1 MRLINTTTFEFKEFF
16 SGIPP
21 YAILSHTWGTED
33 GSEVTFKQWLERN
46 ATPTTSAGL
55 AKILKSCEI
64 AAAEGLQ
71 YVWVDTCC
79 IDKSSSAELTEA
91 INSMFMW
98 YHRAQVCYVY
108 LEDLSSFPAAYDGQ
122 IDTWKSCRWFSRGW
136 TLQELIAPKDVR
148 FYDNAWRTIGTKLRL
163 RRQLEDVTSINSRVL
178 DGRTPLGVICV
189 AEKMSWA
196 ARRTTT
202 RKEDMAYCLLGLFG
216 VNMPLLYGE
225 EDNAF
230 LRLQEHIIQKT
241 NDLSIFTWSPPC
253 PVARREVDVA
263 RGCLAESPADFASCN
278 SMSRRDTIGMME
290 PEFVMTNKGI
300 RLETSRDLVYTTV
313 SPVGG
318 ELRTSYIL
326 RLGCYSGLQNAVEIV
341 VPLQKW
347 GRDIFARDPSR
358 PNTFNKVDYVE
369 KPAFEKRQT
378 IYLIVSLPAYTSIRQ
393 SQTLL
398 PLFQRAASCMAVLH
412 IEPIACPDV
421 MAYVYN
427 RWPSNH
433 WDAER
438 NLFMAPVGMLG
449 KQWTACRFHVSPTDV
464 SDAGSLGDEYT
475 RLPAVFY
482 LVVIWSIRPSPTNDE
497 DFSYLL
503 LERPAWE
510 QDLETDA
517 ISELLTEVADNFKSS
532 YNLRKALAIHTDP
545 GRDWNRRVD
554 FHNDAMSRLCFGRGI
569 SLHALNR
576 ESDLDEPQRLHHEM

>member
-21 YAILSHTWGTED
+21 YAILSHTWGTEH
-33 GSEVTFKQWLERN
+33 GSEVTFKQWLARN
-46 ATPTTSAGL
+46 ATPITSAGL

-64 AAAEGLQ
+64 AAAEDLQ

-98 YHRAQVCYVY
+98 YHRAQVCCVY
-108 LEDLSSFPAAYDGQ
+108 LEDLSSFPAAYEGQ
-122 IDTWKSCRWFSRGW
+122 IDTWKRCRWFTRGW
-136 TLQELIAPKDVR
+136 TLQELIAPKD
-148 FYDNAWRTIGTKLRL
+148 
-163 RRQLEDVTSINSRVL
+163 RQLEDVTSVNSRVL

-241 NDLSIFTWSPPC
+241 NDLSILLGLRRAWSLVP
-253 PVARREVDVA
+253 
-263 RGCLAESPADFASCN
+263 
-278 SMSRRDTIGMME
+278 RRDTFGMME

-313 SPVGG
+313 SPVAG

-326 RLGCYSGLQNAVEIV
+326 RLGCYTGLQNAVEIV

-378 IYLIVSLPAYTSIRQ
+378 IYLIVSLPAHTSIRQ

-412 IEPIACPDV
+412 IEPLACPDV

-433 WDAER
+433 FDAER
-438 NLFMAPVGMLG
+438 NLFMASVGMLG
-449 KQWTACRFHVSPTDV
+449 KQWTACRFHVSPADL
-464 SDAGSLGDEYT
+464 SDAGSLDDEHVM
-475 RLPAVFY
+475 LPAVFY

-497 DFSYLL
+497 EFSYLL

-510 QDLETDA
+510 QDFETDA
-517 ISELLTEVADNFKSS
+517 ISELLTEVADNFKSP
-532 YNLRKALAIHTDP
+532 YNLQKALAIHTDT
-545 GRDWNRRVD
+545 GRDWNRPLTIVRTINRRRQPLSIDCTRRVEYD
-554 FHNDAMSRLCFGRGI
+554 SRVCLGPVWHVSINFEAG
-569 SLHALNR
+569 
-576 ESDLDEPQRLHHEM
+576 ESY

>member
-33 GSEVTFKQWLERN
+33 GSEVTFRQWLERN
-46 ATPTTSAGL
+46 ASPITSAGL

-98 YHRAQVCYVY
+98 YHRAHVCYVY
-108 LEDLSSFPAAYDGQ
+108 LEDLPSFPAGYDGQ
-122 IDTWKSCRWFSRGW
+122 IDAWK
-136 TLQELIAPKDVR
+136 P
-148 FYDNAWRTIGTKLRL
+148 DNAWRTIGTKLRL
-163 RRQLEDVTSINSRVL
+163 RRQLEEITSINSRVL
-178 DGRTPLGVICV
+178 DGRTPPGVICV

-241 NDLSIFTWSPPC
+241 NDLSIFTWSPSC

-278 SMSRRDTIGMME
+278 SMSRRDTFGMME

-318 ELRTSYIL
+318 ESRTSYIL

-378 IYLIVSLPAYTSIRQ
+378 IYLIVSLPAFTSIRQ
-393 SQTLL
+393 SHTLL

-412 IEPIACPDV
+412 IDPIACPGV

-433 WDAER
+433 FDAER

-449 KQWTACRFHVSPTDV
+449 KQWTACRFHVSPADF
-464 SDAGSLGDEYT
+464 SDAGSLGDEYV

-482 LVVIWSIRPSPTNDE
+482 LVVIWSIRSSPTNEATNEE

-510 QDLETDA
+510 QDFETDA

-532 YNLRKALAIHTDP
+532 YNLQKALAIHTDA
-545 GRDWNRRVD
+545 GRDWNRSLTIVRTVGRRKQHLSIDCTRRVEYD
-554 FHNDAMSRLCFGRGI
+554 SRVCLGPIWRVSINFE
-569 SLHALNR
+569 A
-576 ESDLDEPQRLHHEM
+576 EEAY

>member
-21 YAILSHTWGTED
+21 YAILSHTWGTEH
-33 GSEVTFKQWLERN
+33 GSEVTFKQWLARN
-46 ATPTTSAGL
+46 ATPITSAGL

-64 AAAEGLQ
+64 AAAEDLQ

-98 YHRAQVCYVY
+98 YHRAQVCCVY
-108 LEDLSSFPAAYDGQ
+108 LEDLSSFPAAYEGQ
-122 IDTWKSCRWFSRGW
+122 IDTWKRCRWFTRGW

-163 RRQLEDVTSINSRVL
+163 SASW
-178 DGRTPLGVICV
+178 
-189 AEKMSWA
+189 KMSPA
-196 ARRTTT
+196 
-202 RKEDMAYCLLGLFG
+202 
-216 VNMPLLYGE
+216 
-225 EDNAF
+225 
-230 LRLQEHIIQKT
+230 
-241 NDLSIFTWSPPC
+241 SIPYFTWSPPC
-253 PVARREVDVA
+253 LVARPEVDVA

-278 SMSRRDTIGMME
+278 FVSRRDTFGMME

-313 SPVGG
+313 SPVAG

-326 RLGCYSGLQNAVEIV
+326 RLGCYTGLQNAVEIV

-378 IYLIVSLPAYTSIRQ
+378 IYLIVSLPAHTSIRQ

-412 IEPIACPDV
+412 IEPLACPDV

-433 WDAER
+433 FDAER
-438 NLFMAPVGMLG
+438 NLFMASVGMLG
-449 KQWTACRFHVSPTDV
+449 KQWTACRFHVSPADL
-464 SDAGSLGDEYT
+464 SDAGSLDDEHVM
-475 RLPAVFY
+475 LPAVFY

-497 DFSYLL
+497 EFSYLL

-510 QDLETDA
+510 QDFETDA
-517 ISELLTEVADNFKSS
+517 ISELLTEVADNFKSP
-532 YNLRKALAIHTDP
+532 YNLQKALAIHTDT
-545 GRDWNRRVD
+545 GRDWNRPLTID
-554 FHNDAMSRLCFGRGI
+554 PFG
-569 SLHALNR
+569 
-576 ESDLDEPQRLHHEM
+576 M